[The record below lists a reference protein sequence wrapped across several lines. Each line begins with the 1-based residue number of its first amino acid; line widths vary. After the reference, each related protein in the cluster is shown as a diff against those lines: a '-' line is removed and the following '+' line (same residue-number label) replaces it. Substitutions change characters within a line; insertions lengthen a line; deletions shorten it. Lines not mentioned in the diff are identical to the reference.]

1 MRITRSDQNRRNN
14 MYSEDDIIKKT
25 AELTAAIQKTEEV
38 AFYREVEKQI
48 AQNQKISQR
57 VDQIK
62 ALQKEVVNL
71 EHYQKV
77 NAAKEIN
84 DQIDTLQAS
93 INELPIVQQFR
104 HSQMDVNEL
113 LQLMMRNMSISV
125 NEEMEKSTT
134 KE

>member
-1 MRITRSDQNRRNN
+1 MH
-14 MYSEDDIIKKT
+14 SEDDIIKKT

>member
-57 VDQIK
+57 VDKIK

>member
-1 MRITRSDQNRRNN
+1 

-77 NAAKEIN
+77 NATKEIN

>member
-1 MRITRSDQNRRNN
+1 

-48 AQNQKISQR
+48 AQNQKIYQR

>member
-1 MRITRSDQNRRNN
+1 

-25 AELTAAIQKTEEV
+25 EELTAAIQKTEEV

>member
-1 MRITRSDQNRRNN
+1 

-77 NAAKEIN
+77 KAAKEIN

>member
-1 MRITRSDQNRRNN
+1 MILSKNSGVNSCN
-14 MYSEDDIIKKT
+14 P
-25 AELTAAIQKTEEV
+25 KTEEV

>member
-1 MRITRSDQNRRNN
+1 

-113 LQLMMRNMSISV
+113 LQLMMRNMFQG
-125 NEEMEKSTT
+125 KRLL
-134 KE
+134 

>member
-1 MRITRSDQNRRNN
+1 